1 MDDSEDFIEESFK
14 KICHNFNIARN
25 EFINV
30 ENISFTEEIPIIS
43 GSDILTES
51 VNTFKSA
58 LMLTIEKLNSTIDFL
73 KNELEERNFHIRTL
87 LLRDANDGR
96 SIDIGLLETSQENIP
111 IIETTS
117 SVITDNIFNDEK
129 ISSLNQNQL
138 PANEN
143 IYNRDIDDDVN
154 RVDATNSHNS
164 SIVSM
169 ESAASNVSSVLDS
182 TRFFESS
189 NSSTDDESNYSSIVT
204 SNTSF
209 TTIDNYED
217 HSFTINGA
225 INKSD
230 INGTNEHPDKNI
242 RCRETENRIN
252 SFKNIVSD
260 LDHKY
265 SSCPRSTESIISDKN
280 IVHKWPKKTILVAGD
295 SLVQNLDE
303 RRLGKSKYN
312 VKVRSFPG
320 GTINDMYYY
329 LYPLLRKEPEFLIL
343 QTASNDC
350 SFSTTDTVLND
361 LILLKQHIE
370 VAVPGI
376 TVIISEPIMRYDD
389 DAMACFRVRNL
400 IKKINTRNFYI
411 MDNSNLVRKHIG
423 KKGLHLN
430 QYGTAR
436 LAMNLISL
444 IQGL

>member
-1 MDDSEDFIEESFK
+1 M
-14 KICHNFNIARN
+14 
-25 EFINV
+25 
-30 ENISFTEEIPIIS
+30 
-43 GSDILTES
+43 
-51 VNTFKSA
+51 
-58 LMLTIEKLNSTIDFL
+58 
-73 KNELEERNFHIRTL
+73 
-87 LLRDANDGR
+87 
-96 SIDIGLLETSQENIP
+96 
-111 IIETTS
+111 
-117 SVITDNIFNDEK
+117 
-129 ISSLNQNQL
+129 
-138 PANEN
+138 
-143 IYNRDIDDDVN
+143 
-154 RVDATNSHNS
+154 
-164 SIVSM
+164 
-169 ESAASNVSSVLDS
+169 
-182 TRFFESS
+182 
-189 NSSTDDESNYSSIVT
+189 
-204 SNTSF
+204 
-209 TTIDNYED
+209 
-217 HSFTINGA
+217 
-225 INKSD
+225 
-230 INGTNEHPDKNI
+230 
-242 RCRETENRIN
+242 
-252 SFKNIVSD
+252 
-260 LDHKY
+260 
-265 SSCPRSTESIISDKN
+265 
-280 IVHKWPKKTILVAGD
+280 HKWPKKTILVAGD

-303 RRLGKSKYN
+303 RRLGMSKYN

-350 SFSTTDTVLND
+350 SFSSTDTVLND